1 MTPAAIIRL
10 ALAALPLVPGMPAL
24 ALRIINALAIL
35 PDLID
40 ELGDGDWT
48 DEDVDILADAL
59 RLALEEVPGVP
70 DRHARRIGRGL
81 ASAVD
86 LVVSAVRSEPPA
98 DRGHGR
104 ERARGL
110 LTKVRAT
117 MVAHRLPDVDVVPVR
132 ART

>member
-1 MTPAAIIRL
+1 MTPAAIVRL
-10 ALAALPLVPGMPAL
+10 ALAALPLVPGMPVL
-24 ALRIINALAIL
+24 ALRIVNALAIL

-40 ELGDGDWT
+40 EMGDGGWT

-59 RLALEEVPGVP
+59 RLALAQVPGVP

-86 LVVSAVRSEPPA
+86 LIVSAVRSEPPA

-104 ERARGL
+104 ERARDL
-110 LTKVRAT
+110 LDKARAN
-117 MVAHRLPDVDVVPVR
+117 ALPAPSVTVYGREVPR
-132 ART
+132 

>member
-10 ALAALPLVPGMPAL
+10 ALAALPLVPGMPVL

-98 DRGHGR
+98 DRGR